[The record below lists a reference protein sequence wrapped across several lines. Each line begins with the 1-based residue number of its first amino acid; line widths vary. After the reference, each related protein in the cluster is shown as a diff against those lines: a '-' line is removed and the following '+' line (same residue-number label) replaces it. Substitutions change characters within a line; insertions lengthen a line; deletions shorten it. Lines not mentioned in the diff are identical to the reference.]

1 MLYQAYQTRQDFL
14 APLRV
19 MADLAG
25 TVLQEPQAGPF
36 GNFWMRAAA
45 ATAELFCH
53 TRLTHER
60 PPYEIAHVTVGE
72 RQVEVVEEAA
82 FLTPFGTL
90 LHFRKD
96 TNAVQPRVLVVA
108 PMAGH
113 FATLVRDTVRTLLPE
128 HDVFVTDWHNARDI
142 SRHAGRFGL
151 DEYIAHIIRFF
162 EAIGPGAHVVGVC
175 QPCNA
180 LLATVALMEEM
191 DNDAIPRS
199 MTLMAGPVDTRI
211 NPTKV
216 NQLATSYPIEWF
228 ERNLIAVVPER
239 YRGARRRVYPGFVQL
254 SAFLSMNLPRH
265 IRAHLDLFEH
275 LAKGEEEK
283 AELTRRFYGEYF
295 AVLDLPAEFYLETV
309 ERVFQQHHLARGLFE
324 WRGRRVDARA
334 ISRTALLTV
343 EGEKDDICAPGQTLA
358 AHDLCVSIKPH
369 RKQHLLQAGVGHYG
383 VFSGSRWRHEIYPE
397 VRSHIGVHN

>member
-1 MLYQAYQTRQDFL
+1 MLYQAYQARQDFL

-36 GNFWMRAAA
+36 GNFWMRAGAA
-45 ATAELFCH
+45 AAELFCH
-53 TRLTHER
+53 TRLTHQR
-60 PPYEIAHVTVGE
+60 PPYEIAHVKIGE
-72 RQVEVVEEAA
+72 RRVAVIEEAA
-82 FLTPFGTL
+82 FATPFGTL
-90 LHFRKD
+90 LHFKKD
-96 TNAVQPRVLVVA
+96 TNAVHPRVLVVA

-151 DEYIAHIIRFF
+151 DDYIAHIVRFF
-162 EAIGPGAHVVGVC
+162 EEIGDGAHVVGVC

-180 LLATVALMEEM
+180 LLAAVALMEET
-191 DNDAIPRS
+191 DNAAIPRS
-199 MTLMAGPVDTRI
+199 MTLMAGPVDARV

-239 YRGARRRVYPGFVQL
+239 YRGARRRVYPGFIQL

-265 IRAHLDLFEH
+265 IRAHLDLFEN
-275 LAKGEEEK
+275 LAKGDEAK

-309 ERVFQQHHLARGLFE
+309 ERVFQQHRLARGLFE
-324 WRGRRVDARA
+324 WQGRRVDARA

-358 AHDLCVSIKPH
+358 AHDLCVSIKSH